1 MKKLILTLTT
11 LTALAIATP
20 AFAKSNLPF
29 VGERLFSMGY
39 GQVEHTINIKKDGTT
54 TITAHSQHTGSSVDY
69 QGKYKA
75 YMPYKEN
82 GKIAGYYHI
91 KGDDIYRLDKNKKV
105 LIECGNG
112 SRPFECVAP
121 LQITQDTN
129 Q

>member
-1 MKKLILTLTT
+1 MKKLIPTLTA
-11 LTALAIATP
+11 LVALAIATP
-20 AFAKSNLPF
+20 ALAKSNLPF

-39 GQVEHTINIKKDGTT
+39 GQVEHTISIKKDGTT
-54 TITAHSQHTGSSVDY
+54 TITAHSQHTGSFVDY
-69 QGKYKA
+69 QGKYQA

-91 KGDDIYRLDKNKKV
+91 KGDEIHLLDKQKKP

-121 LQITQDTN
+121 LEKMQ
-129 Q
+129 